1 MRKFLFY
8 SSFLVI
14 TLLVVTQKVLS
25 SPNKLG
31 AKEINYGF
39 VTTSEALAKTSSRTG
54 KAKYKTGYCVEFLN
68 NLKEDYNFRSK
79 YSFHRHPI
87 ANQGAYV
94 KGIFLNS
101 FDGLENGKLDI
112 HCGAMTP
119 KNDSKDYEKSKIILS
134 IPFFESEVKVLIV
147 EDLSNEFLQ
156 IESLSDLGNIFKNK
170 KYTVGI
176 LEGQEAIKET
186 LLINGFDSNNIKIYS
201 DQDELQAK
209 LENRTIKGIAND
221 TLHMKSY
228 IDSTTFSSLNIREKY
243 FILPPPR
250 PSVDV
255 RTGELV
261 TYRFAFRSTDGDI
274 KDDLIDSSLEKSS
287 YVSLRKGLEV
297 FRTDI
302 NNFSRKKQK
311 ALPTSEPF
319 WDNVLNHL
327 RLRFQ
332 SKFYINFFIIGIS
345 LAFLLFAF
353 PHETRPKIIDII
365 KEVLS
370 KILKDR
376 INLLTK

>member
-1 MRKFLFY
+1 MR
-8 SSFLVI
+8 
-14 TLLVVTQKVLS
+14 
-25 SPNKLG
+25 
-31 AKEINYGF
+31 
-39 VTTSEALAKTSSRTG
+39 
-54 KAKYKTGYCVEFLN
+54 
-68 NLKEDYNFRSK
+68 
-79 YSFHRHPI
+79 
-87 ANQGAYV
+87 
-94 KGIFLNS
+94 NS
-101 FDGLENGKLDI
+101 LDGLKIGKLDI

-119 KNDSKDYEKSKIILS
+119 KNDSNDSKDYKKSKIILS
-134 IPFFESEVKVLIV
+134 KPFFESEVKVLIV
-147 EDLSNEFLQ
+147 KDISDEFLQ

-186 LLINGFDSNNIKIYS
+186 LLINGFDSNNIKIYP
-201 DQDELQAK
+201 DQNELQAK

-228 IDSTTFSSLNIREKY
+228 IDSTTFSSPIIREKY

-250 PSVDV
+250 PSVNV

-274 KDDLIDSSLEKSS
+274 KDDLIDSNLEKSL
-287 YVSLRKGLEV
+287 YESLRNGLEV

-319 WDNVLNHL
+319 WDNILNHL
-327 RLRFQ
+327 CLRFK
-332 SKFYINFFIIGIS
+332 SKFYIKFFIIGTS

-353 PHETRPKIIDII
+353 PHETRPKLINIIE
-365 KEVLS
+365 EVLS
-370 KILKDR
+370 KILKNR
-376 INLLTK
+376 INSLTK